1 MRLNHRGWARGG
13 RRKGEEKR
21 TNETI
26 EGEGGNATGIPS
38 PHAQPAGGGG
48 GGGSEGERGSG
59 GHLGGEKQLKTAATA
74 GDHNPVMGSLRGAG
88 GAGRGRQINQLV
100 NERCSPC
107 TVGGGGAVGGSGPPT
122 HRPPRM
128 TTCTV
133 SHKCPFQMWR
143 VWSPCSLKGSLG
155 SGREPGQGYS
165 WYSWAALRH
174 QQLLSPPGGWTQGCR
189 TMGAP
194 WSGRGCAWVPTR
206 GQNPGGDRE

>member
-1 MRLNHRGWARGG
+1 MLLESRPPTRSQREGAGGGQRRGKRLRRAFRGRKTIKNCSHRRRPQPCDGKSARGG
-13 RRKGEEKR
+13 RCWAGETE
-21 TNETI
+21 
-26 EGEGGNATGIPS
+26 
-38 PHAQPAGGGG
+38 
-48 GGGSEGERGSG
+48 
-59 GHLGGEKQLKTAATA
+59 
-74 GDHNPVMGSLRGAG
+74 
-88 GAGRGRQINQLV
+88 INQLV